1 MTTLVQRVVAAHLV
15 KDITYGPYDET
26 VICSCGQEVYAAY
39 SPDREGFGISYGLH
53 IAEIMESIYSG
64 MLIGESRLE
73 DDGR

>member
-1 MTTLVQRVVAAHLV
+1 MTALVQRVVAAHMV
-15 KDITYGPYDET
+15 KAITYSPRDET
-26 VICSCGQEVYAAY
+26 TICSCGQEVYAAY
-39 SPDREGFGISYGLH
+39 SSDVEGFGISYGLH

>member
-1 MTTLVQRVVAAHLV
+1 MTTLVRRVVAAHTV
-15 KDITYGPYDET
+15 KAITYGPYDET
-26 VICSCGQEVYAAY
+26 SICSCGQEVYAAY
-39 SPDREGFGISYGLH
+39 SSDGEGFGISYGLH

>member
-1 MTTLVQRVVAAHLV
+1 MTTLVQRVVAAHTI
-15 KDITYGPYDET
+15 KTITYGPYDET
-26 VICSCGQEVYAAY
+26 ITCSCGQDVYTAY
-39 SPDREGFGISYGLH
+39 RPNNEGFGISYGLH